1 MKTISAGLLAHI
13 QGEALT
19 LATLWRVV
27 RADGT
32 VFTFTDH
39 DADIAYGGETYLAA
53 VGYERSAIASGAEL
67 AVDETELLG
76 LLDAASIDAD
86 ELRAGLWDYAEVRIF
101 AVNWADLTQ
110 GELKLR
116 RGRLGEVIARDDG
129 SFRAELRGLAQP
141 LQATI
146 GGLYQPECRADLGD
160 VRCGLPLRPAV
171 RANSTAYTAS
181 TPAVRGSFMR
191 VSVAGGAIADSRD
204 EGGAIWECTTSGTSA
219 ASDPGG
225 WAAGL
230 PGDTV
235 TDGSVVWT
243 KRTAWT
249 RPAEIAAVT
258 DSVTLVLTGHDIE
271 TYADDWFTGGVAIW
285 ETGANAGVAR
295 EVVDW
300 TQGST
305 TLSLFSP
312 PPFVPTPGDVIRIQP
327 GCDHSSARCKIFGNF
342 LNFRGEPFVPGAPAM
357 VGTAG

>member
-13 QGEALT
+13 QGEAMT
-19 LATLWRVV
+19 LATLWRMV
-27 RADGT
+27 RMDDA

-39 DADIAYGGETYLAA
+39 NVDIVYGGETYLAA

-160 VRCGLPLRPAV
+160 HRCRLPLRPAV
-171 RANSTAYTAS
+171 RANAAFY
-181 TPAVRGSFMR
+181 AVGDFVRLN
-191 VSVAGGAIADSRD
+191 VSGGAIADSRD
-204 EGGAIWECTTSGTSA
+204 EGSAIWECTTAGVSA
-219 ASDPGG
+219 GSDPGG
-225 WAAGL
+225 WIAGM

-235 TDGSVVWT
+235 ADGTVVWT

-249 RPAEIAAVT
+249 RAAEIASVT
-258 DSVTLVLTGHDIE
+258 DSVTLVLTGHGIE
-271 TYADDWFTGGVAIW
+271 TYTSDWFAGGVAIW
-285 ETGANAGVAR
+285 ETGLNAGVAR
-295 EVVDW
+295 EVIGWV
-300 TQGST
+300 QGST

-312 PPFVPTPGDVIRIQP
+312 PPFTPAAGDVLRIQP

-357 VGTAG
+357 IGTAG